1 MSAFG
6 FIDRIAARADLM
18 EKMIDTLGVRE
29 GILDMPDEASVM
41 RNAALRCLSCR
52 HGAECG
58 TWLETNATH
67 ARAPS
72 YCRNRELFDFVAE
85 EA

>member
-6 FIDRIAARADLM
+6 FIDKIAARADLM
-18 EKMIDTLGVRE
+18 EKMIDTLGVRA
-29 GILDMPDEASVM
+29 GISEMPDQPSVM

-58 TWLETNATH
+58 SWMETSPTH
-67 ARAPS
+67 ERAPS
-72 YCRNRELFDFVAE
+72 YCRNRELFDFVADD
-85 EA
+85 A